1 MVDLIANNYKKC
13 LYVHY
18 QKQLFIKAKLTSKGR
33 VLPRH
38 CYKERKEGVIDAIDE
53 LGNGFSIEVCI

>member
-1 MVDLIANNYKKC
+1 MLVRTLPKTA
-13 LYVHY
+13 VY
-18 QKQLFIKAKLTSKGR
+18 QGQVNKGR
-33 VLPRH
+33 ILPRH

>member
-18 QKQLFIKAKLTSKGR
+18 QKQLFIKVKLTRGEYCQDIAIKKG
-33 VLPRH
+33 
-38 CYKERKEGVIDAIDE
+38 KKDAIDE